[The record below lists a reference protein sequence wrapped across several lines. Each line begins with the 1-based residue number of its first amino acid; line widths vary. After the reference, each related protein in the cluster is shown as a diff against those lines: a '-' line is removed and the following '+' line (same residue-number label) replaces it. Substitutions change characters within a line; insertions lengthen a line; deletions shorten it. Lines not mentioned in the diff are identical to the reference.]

1 MAVLVRMFLAAL
13 MALGLAMA
21 APHEAAARQDRW
33 TGAWASSQ
41 MVAENEHALPDG
53 ALDDVTL
60 RQVVRPTLS
69 GEQVRVRV
77 SNVFGDGPLHIASA
91 VVVRP
96 VAHDGS
102 AVDPASAR
110 PLTFSGRS
118 HAMIP
123 AGAEYVSDPV
133 DFAVSALSHLVV
145 DLHVAD
151 APARLTAHPGARATG
166 RRAPGDQ
173 TGAPALNGETTST
186 RWYLL
191 SGVDV
196 LGPPISAAVVVL
208 GDSITDGYGVQ
219 PDTDARWTDVLA
231 ERLQADPRTAHVA
244 VLNHG
249 IGGGRVLRDG
259 LGPNAMARF
268 ERDVLGQTGVTHLI
282 LFKGVNDLGVLT
294 RDAPA
299 TPEAHAEL
307 TDQITAAYAQMTAR
321 ARERGITVIGAT
333 ILPYGG
339 SDYYHPDEANE
350 ADRQAVN
357 AWIRTPG
364 NVDAVIDFDAVMR
377 DPNRPTHLRPEY
389 DNDGL
394 HPSIAGYRAMAEAVD
409 LALFLTAED

>member
-1 MAVLVRMFLAAL
+1 MPIIRRFLPALIAAGLALAASA
-13 MALGLAMA
+13 ALAQN
-21 APHEAAARQDRW
+21 ERW

-41 MVAENEHALPDG
+41 LVAENEHALPDG

-60 RQVVRPTLS
+60 RQVVRMTAS
-69 GEQVRVRV
+69 GERVRVQV
-77 SNVFGDGPLHIASA
+77 SNVFGNGPLHIAGA
-91 VVVRP
+91 AIARP
-96 VAHDGS
+96 LAQNGS
-102 AVDPASAR
+102 AIDPASAAT
-110 PLTFSGRS
+110 LTFSGRP

-123 AGAEYVSDPV
+123 AGAEYMSDPV
-133 DFAVSALSHLVV
+133 DFPVAALSHLVI

-151 APARLTAHPGARATG
+151 APGRLTAHPGARATG
-166 RRAPGDQ
+166 RAAPGDQ
-173 TGAPALNGETTST
+173 VGAAALTDETTST

-196 LGPPISAAVVVL
+196 LGPSASAAVVVV

-231 ERLQADPRTAHVA
+231 ERLQGDPRTAHVS

-259 LGPNAMARF
+259 LGPNAVARF

-282 LFKGVNDLGVLT
+282 LFKGINDLGVLT

-299 TPEAHAEL
+299 SADAHAAL
-307 TDQITAAYAQMTAR
+307 VDQMTAAYAQMTAR
-321 ARERGITVIGAT
+321 ARERGIIVIGAT

-339 SDYYHPDEANE
+339 SAYYHPDERNE

-357 AWIRTPG
+357 AWIRAPG

-377 DPNRPTHLRPEY
+377 DPDRPTHLRSEY

-409 LALFLTAED
+409 LTLFLAGED